1 MKHVVYL
8 TNNSTVPKFEIYH
21 IGNISRHHITN
32 YLLFS
37 KHAVAWTLFTMLTVI
52 FTFNVLLLSQSVL
65 VL

>member
-21 IGNISRHHITN
+21 ICNIGRHHITN
-32 YLLFS
+32 LLFS
-37 KHAVAWTLFTMLTVI
+37 KHAVAWVLFTMLTVI